1 MQHLFWA
8 LPWLQKINLVK
19 SDAPELSWALLDIC
33 DCQIQSL
40 LLGLLLPNQI
50 HHMVNG
56 INCCV
61 WLTYDTQKTSQLAWS
76 GMIVCCQSYREYFK
90 HILCLIPFSALSSVT
105 AQQPS
110 TETEHQEKIK
120 PFNKSL
126 EQFTEF
132 NLKLIKHNGNGI
144 WYTSLYAHCWQWLAK
159 INSIHQFLKLDDL
172 ITLNKRGM
180 SNNWRNLSTT
190 ITNSIVVLVGCFLAM
205 FACIKIELEIR
216 SKINQWCLT
225 HWHSGGI

>member
-1 MQHLFWA
+1 MIGWWIGQPFWLIFVDQSNGALAQNFPHLKWQ
-8 LPWLQKINLVK
+8 LISDYWVSSSK
-19 SDAPELSWALLDIC
+19 SWRQVGIGVMKHQC
-33 DCQIQSL
+33 L

-76 GMIVCCQSYREYFK
+76 GMIVCCQSYRGYFK
-90 HILCLIPFSALSSVT
+90 HILCLILFSALSSVT
-105 AQQPS
+105 VQQPS

-144 WYTSLYAHCWQWLAK
+144 WYTSLYAHSWQ
-159 INSIHQFLKLDDL
+159 
-172 ITLNKRGM
+172 
-180 SNNWRNLSTT
+180 
-190 ITNSIVVLVGCFLAM
+190 
-205 FACIKIELEIR
+205 
-216 SKINQWCLT
+216 
-225 HWHSGGI
+225 

>member
-76 GMIVCCQSYREYFK
+76 GMIVCCQSYRGYFK
-90 HILCLIPFSALSSVT
+90 HILCLIPFSPLSSVFD
-105 AQQPS
+105 
-110 TETEHQEKIK
+110 E
-120 PFNKSL
+120 
-126 EQFTEF
+126 FTEF
-132 NLKLIKHNGNGI
+132 DFSKSWLLSVFTLCQDKPDWTKISFIHSEI
-144 WYTSLYAHCWQWLAK
+144 WT
-159 INSIHQFLKLDDL
+159 
-172 ITLNKRGM
+172 
-180 SNNWRNLSTT
+180 
-190 ITNSIVVLVGCFLAM
+190 
-205 FACIKIELEIR
+205 
-216 SKINQWCLT
+216 
-225 HWHSGGI
+225 